1 MSHQNKMLYA
11 IISKDVEN
19 SLDKRV
25 SVRPEHIERLHAL
38 KEQGR
43 LILAGPH
50 PAIDNNEPGPAGFT
64 GSLIVAEFESLEAAQ
79 TWADKDPYVK
89 AGVYDTVI
97 VKPFK
102 KVLP

>member
-1 MSHQNKMLYA
+1 MLYA
-11 IISKDVEN
+11 IISQDVEN
-19 SLDKRV
+19 SLDKRA
-25 SVRPEHIERLHAL
+25 SARTEHIERLHNL
-38 KEQGR
+38 KEQGH

-64 GSLIVAEFESLEAAQ
+64 GSLIVAEFTSLEAAQ
-79 TWADKDPYVK
+79 FWADNDPYIK
-89 AGVYDTVI
+89 AGVYDSVI

>member
-1 MSHQNKMLYA
+1 MLYA
-11 IISKDVEN
+11 IISQDVEN
-19 SLDKRV
+19 SLDKRL
-25 SVRPEHIERLHAL
+25 SVRPEHIERLQNL

-50 PAIDNNEPGPAGFT
+50 PAIDNIEPGPAGFS
-64 GSLIVAEFESLEAAQ
+64 GSLVVAEFPSLEEAQ
-79 TWADKDPYVK
+79 AWADDDPYIK
-89 AGVYDTVI
+89 AGVYDTVT